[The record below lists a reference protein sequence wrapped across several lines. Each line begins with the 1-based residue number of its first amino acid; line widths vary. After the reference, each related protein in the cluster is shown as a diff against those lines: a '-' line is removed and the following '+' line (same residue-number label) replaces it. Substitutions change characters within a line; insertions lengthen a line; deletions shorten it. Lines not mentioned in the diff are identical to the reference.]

1 MQSLRRRANR
11 VYYGKYANAELALA
25 NHEGWGGGGE
35 NGNARRITRGG
46 QTGKEENKGR
56 DFPLCH
62 LRI

>member
-1 MQSLRRRANR
+1 M
-11 VYYGKYANAELALA
+11 YYGKYANAELA
-25 NHEGWGGGGE
+25 NHGGGGGGA
-35 NGNARRITRGG
+35 NGYARRSTRGG